1 MDKVQIN
8 KSGGVCRLTHAAP
21 KRRNALNTKM
31 TRALRYCLAEI
42 AAMKACKVR
51 CREGVEPYF
60 CTGIDLEFLP
70 DANAESDRTRA
81 DELLARGVI
90 CKTVHNGQANAATRE
105 LAEGLEG
112 FPGDGLVSTKMA
124 PRRSVARME
133 PAEWFG
139 PAETVD
145 PLRALTPRKVS
156 SCRVST
162 DAQRLKPG
170 KKGYY
175 HVHTRQHR

>member
-8 KSGGVCRLTHAAP
+8 KSGGVCRLPHAAP

-31 TRALRYCLAEI
+31 
-42 AAMKACKVR
+42 
-51 CREGVEPYF
+51 P
-60 CTGIDLEFLP
+60 
-70 DANAESDRTRA
+70 
-81 DELLARGVI
+81 
-90 CKTVHNGQANAATRE
+90 
-105 LAEGLEG
+105 
-112 FPGDGLVSTKMA
+112 
-124 PRRSVARME
+124 PRRRVARME

-145 PLRALTPRKVS
+145 PPRAFTPRKVL

-175 HVHTRQHR
+175 LVHTRQHR